1 MEEQQLSTG
10 SCSCPPFGPQAWYF
24 VHDDYLRVI
33 ILNFNF
39 EKSGL
44 RKDGWTTAWWW
55 QQLARQSPCPA
66 EFSCKRCSL
75 RLFQISCLVFLSP
88 PFICYS
94 YFFTDSFFCFLLV
107 SSYLI
112 FYSSH
117 SLICFV
123 LPLFLQYDNFL
134 RAQRSHGRFRGNQ
147 RWTFW
152 RWELNLKSC
161 KKLKSLKKSFNS
173 RNKNMQKKLLT
184 LKKIFYIWGK
194 TKNFGS
200 ENKMKI
206 TEKKKWKTL
215 KKENLTKA

>member
-1 MEEQQLSTG
+1 MEEQQLSSG
-10 SCSCPPFGPQAWYF
+10 SCSCPPFGLQAWYF

-75 RLFQISCLVFLSP
+75 LLFPDQLFGLLITPFYLLFLFLHRTLV
-88 PFICYS
+88 
-94 YFFTDSFFCFLLV
+94 V

-117 SLICFV
+117 PLICFF
-123 LPLFLQYDNFL
+123 LLLFLQYDNFL

-152 RWELNLKSC
+152 RWGLNLK
-161 KKLKSLKKSFNS
+161 
-173 RNKNMQKKLLT
+173 
-184 LKKIFYIWGK
+184 
-194 TKNFGS
+194 
-200 ENKMKI
+200 
-206 TEKKKWKTL
+206 
-215 KKENLTKA
+215 

>member
-1 MEEQQLSTG
+1 MTSIKNRFEDRRKNNLVLALFLVLHIGLQTWCPWGLTNSHNVKYQVWGKMDEQQLG
-10 SCSCPPFGPQAWYF
+10 GG
-24 VHDDYLRVI
+24 
-33 ILNFNF
+33 NN
-39 EKSGL
+39 
-44 RKDGWTTAWWW
+44 W
-55 QQLARQSPCPA
+55 QDSHPALQSSHARGA
-66 EFSCKRCSL
+66 
-75 RLFQISCLVFLSP
+75 LFFYSQISCLVFLSP

-147 RWTFW
+147 RWTSW

-161 KKLKSLKKSFNS
+161 KK
-173 RNKNMQKKLLT
+173 
-184 LKKIFYIWGK
+184 
-194 TKNFGS
+194 
-200 ENKMKI
+200 
-206 TEKKKWKTL
+206 
-215 KKENLTKA
+215 